1 MAHRYLGGILNS
13 QRPTVSNSQASGM
26 FTLAQQ
32 FNQAS
37 SSMAWPG
44 LTRNISSTYL
54 IVAGGGGGGA
64 TGSGAGAGGLLQ
76 GSKTL
81 TSAITYNITVGG
93 GGAGGIAHNT
103 WTGSQGSD
111 SVFDDITTYGGGAG
125 YSHGG
130 TFGGNGGS
138 GGGAPQRTDGS
149 TTPGRGVYPGSSYV
163 NAARQGYDGGPGSID
178 GGWGGI
184 SGGGGGAGGAGG
196 NGPGG
201 VGLQLTE
208 YASIAGSPAGWFAGG
223 GGSGEI
229 YASPG
234 AGGTGGGAGGGTG
247 DYGGGNGAAN
257 TGGGAGGGGFYPYT
271 NGGTGGSGIV
281 IVRVASTETAAI
293 TTGSPAVSTS
303 GGFTYYRFTQSGTIK
318 FI

>member
-1 MAHRYLGGILNS
+1 MSHRYLGSILSS
-13 QRPTVSNSQASGM
+13 QEITVTNTQASGK
-26 FTLAQQ
+26 FTLVQH
-32 FNQAS
+32 FNQVS
-37 SSMAWPG
+37 SNNAWPR
-44 LTRNISSTYL
+44 LIRPVVVSYL

-76 GSKTL
+76 GSKTIY
-81 TSAITYNITVGG
+81 TNSTYNITVGG
-93 GGAGGIAHNT
+93 GGAGGIANNT
-103 WTGSQGSD
+103 WTGSQGSN

-163 NAARQGYDGGPGSID
+163 NAARQGYDGGPGSIN
-178 GGWGGI
+178 GSWGGI

-208 YASIAGSPAGWFAGG
+208 YASMGGSPAGWFAGG
-223 GGSGEI
+223 GGAGEI

-247 DYGGGNGAAN
+247 DYGGGNGTAN

-281 IVRVASTETAAI
+281 IIKVLSSESDVVLS
-293 TTGSPAVSTS
+293 GSPTITTS
-303 GGFTYYRFTQSGTIK
+303 GGYTYYKYTQSGSIK
-318 FI
+318 FM